1 MRNFNS
7 HAFPLVIPTNGRACK
22 FFARR

>member
-7 HAFPLVIPTNGRACK
+7 HAFPLVIPTNGRACE